1 MLLRCWDNVRVDVS
15 SSNTG
20 CGFEGWSLIRSRFVV
35 IQRYRVQHRRKW
47 ATDVLRIILVPP
59 QTYAD
64 RIQSVCYHANLRR
77 WLQSTSLLRGS
88 ASELF
93 FARPTLTGTCWLQ
106 GGLRTSANRHSNDVR
121 GSLGLVSYVTA
132 GRGIKLPMLGNCS
145 GSVTVAELEELI
157 RLPTHPLFWTL
168 RHSIYDTPAN
178 YRCFAS
184 CWER

>member
-35 IQRYRVQHRRKW
+35 TGI
-47 ATDVLRIILVPP
+47 
-59 QTYAD
+59 
-64 RIQSVCYHANLRR
+64 S
-77 WLQSTSLLRGS
+77 GS
-88 ASELF
+88 ASSQNGYRRIAHNSSPATDLCWSNSICLLSCKF
-93 FARPTLTGTCWLQ
+93 AAMIAIHLTSWKCQWVLARPTLTGTCWLQ

-121 GSLGLVSYVTA
+121 GSQGLVSYVTA
-132 GRGIKLPMLGNCS
+132 GHGIKLPMLGNRS

-178 YRCFAS
+178 CRCFAS